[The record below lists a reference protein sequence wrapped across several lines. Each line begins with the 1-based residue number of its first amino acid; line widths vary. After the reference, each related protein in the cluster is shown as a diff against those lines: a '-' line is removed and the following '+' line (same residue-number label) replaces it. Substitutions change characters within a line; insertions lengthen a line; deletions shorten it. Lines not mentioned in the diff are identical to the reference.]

1 MLIKTHIMKIYL
13 IHNHTKMPE
22 VISKEIDYDR
32 VKKILDT
39 KKEIMVRIYHKHHNQ
54 KAYQD
59 MTIEEW
65 LEWIKTNSWFYITY
79 LS

>member
-1 MLIKTHIMKIYL
+1 
-13 IHNHTKMPE
+13 
-22 VISKEIDYDR
+22 
-32 VKKILDT
+32 
-39 KKEIMVRIYHKHHNQ
+39 MVRIYYKHHNQMVRIYYKHHNQ

-65 LEWIKTNSWFYITY
+65 LEWIKTHDWFYITY

>member
-1 MLIKTHIMKIYL
+1 
-13 IHNHTKMPE
+13 
-22 VISKEIDYDR
+22 
-32 VKKILDT
+32 
-39 KKEIMVRIYHKHHNQ
+39 MVRIYHKHNNQ
-54 KAYQD
+54 IAYQD